1 MNTDNIDTIAKHLVP
16 NSDVSNIWWWA
27 SLIFLFIISTLVIV
41 FRDLLKAKLLSILPL
56 PRIYLLYNGKRKNV
70 INIPCVPDFDS
81 DIEYHRRFNEAMEA
95 LKKQYPLKDLD
106 VFNNMAL
113 ALPGRFQAAQ
123 DYNADVQS
131 YLASMK
137 EYYQN
142 TIADQITSEYL
153 HTINLVLYAKGR
165 KACSNLLVT
174 IRTNNNSGAIF
185 APESAQNC
193 KAKVDVVPKQEDYQ
207 ASNESGWYF
216 PNDQE
221 EYTYRTWNP
230 KSAAPEYR
238 FKVSQ
243 LISGVPDE
251 NTIPCF
257 YIDIRKPAS
266 YHIEWKINGS
276 EINESGV
283 RGTLVINVKY
293 IQQ

>member
-1 MNTDNIDTIAKHLVP
+1 MNTENIDTLAKTIVP
-16 NSDVSNIWWWA
+16 DSDVTNIWWWA
-27 SLIFLFIISTLVIV
+27 SIIFAFVIGTIV
-41 FRDLLKAKLLSILPL
+41 FIFRHWLKDKLLSVMPL
-56 PRIYLLYNGKRKNV
+56 PRVYLSYNGKRAKT
-70 INIPCVPDFDS
+70 ITIPLASDFNS
-81 DIEYHRRFNEAMEA
+81 NTEYHNRMQHAMEE
-95 LKKQYPLKDLD
+95 LMQHFPLQDLD
-106 VFNNMAL
+106 VFKNMTL

-142 TIADQITSEYL
+142 TIADQITSEFLYP
-153 HTINLVLYAKGR
+153 INLLLYAKGR

-185 APESAQNC
+185 APESVQEC
-193 KAKVDVVPKQEDYQ
+193 KAKVDVAPKQEDYQ
-207 ASNESGWYF
+207 TSNESGWYF

-238 FKVSQ
+238 FKVTQ

-266 YHIEWKINGS
+266 YYIEWEINGS

-283 RGTLVINVKY
+283 RGTLVINVK
-293 IQQ
+293 